1 MRPDASTSMGVR
13 RRRAHQ
19 RIVQGQLDN
28 DDYLNSFSKTDR
40 DSAAEDTRAVIVR
53 FALALAGLL
62 FLGGFLLVIMQ
73 KSLKGN

>member
-1 MRPDASTSMGVR
+1 MGIR

-19 RIVQGQLDN
+19 RIVQGRSDN
-28 DDYLNSFSKTDR
+28 DDYLSSLTKADKHA
-40 DSAAEDTRAVIVR
+40 SAEDSTAVFVR

-73 KSLKGN
+73 KSLKGK